1 MISVGEGEERRIF
14 RVVKF
19 STGRIALAE
28 HFESGALKA
37 RDADK
42 EDNFKYLITSPLTLQ
57 KLNARLVH
65 VSPAGSLYDPGYV
78 K

>member
-1 MISVGEGEERRIF
+1 MISIEEGEERRIL

-19 STGRIALAE
+19 SAGQIALAE

-42 EDNFKYLITSPLTLQ
+42 EDNFKYIIASPSRLQ
-57 KLNARLVH
+57 KMKARLVH
-65 VSPAGSLYDPGYV
+65 VSPAGRLFDSGF
-78 K
+78 KE